1 VNENFLQTKM
11 NKMTRLSVKALTL
24 TVLMLGISSQ
34 AAKTDVDLNDGIRA
48 LICESKAIYLLI
60 DHSKFEK

>member
-1 VNENFLQTKM
+1 MNENFLQTKM

-60 DHSKFEK
+60 DHSIFEK

>member
-1 VNENFLQTKM
+1 M

>member
-1 VNENFLQTKM
+1 MNENFLQTTM

-24 TVLMLGISSQ
+24 TVLMFGISSQ
-34 AAKTDVDLNDGIRA
+34 AATAVVDLNDGTRA
-48 LICESKAIYLLI
+48 LICESKANYLLI